1 MQPVVRSLAAA
12 VLAAVSLSCVDH
24 SIGLERGSRLAKLP
38 VAPAFLQVPE
48 GGPAIEIATIRAVLR
63 RESSADSSVAIAEVV
78 GDSAVLE
85 FENIVVTGEETV
97 FQLSVQAFDANG
109 VLIFSGAEEVTLKPG
124 ENEVAAPG
132 LEYVA
137 PDAIVSAIDIRIGT
151 TSPLQFN
158 LQWAGA
164 APGNT
169 SCLNRAADP
178 TAVIQQQ
185 LTVVG
190 IKADQQTVQNV
201 RIGWTS
207 LDTAVA
213 TVDENGLVTARCS
226 NKSTKIIARTFLDKA
241 DTIKVIVTAPP
252 FTLLMS
258 PEVAAVPRGTTKQF
272 SAVLV
277 DENGNQTTTGTVN
290 WSSSDVE
297 RATVS
302 ASGLVTAISN
312 GRVLITASSGD
323 RTTVGVVEVV
333 PPLASRVEITPS
345 SDQLNTGQRRVYS
358 AAAFEA
364 NGERIFDASGF
375 DWRSTNTSVVQVSS
389 SGSVFAAGAGV
400 ASIIVTLDG
409 KADTA
414 VVQVTQSTT
423 GQVAGRVLNAATG
436 GPVVSASITGGVTTD
451 ANGRFISGQMTP
463 PASITV
469 SATGLATFTYFNL
482 PIQLGQITELGD
494 LEMAPAG
501 GTGSLTG
508 TVVNALDDAAV
519 SGAAVQI
526 FAGINAPET
535 NPVVASTTT
544 DVNGAFTLS
553 AVASG
558 TYTLVVGRSGFSK
571 SRTTAVVVGGAARNN
586 RVPLSPTLAGTGIRI
601 VLSWGD
607 CLANQSVP
615 CDLDS
620 HLTGPASAP
629 DEGRFHVAYFN
640 EAYVNGVDS
649 VGVLDNDATSGLGPE
664 TITLRQKASGVY
676 KYYVHNYSAGTD
688 TTSTALSNSA
698 QARVQVYQGST
709 LVATFVPPAGQQGTL
724 WAVFQ
729 VEGANLLPVNQIL
742 KLQDFS
748 EVPADFMRVGSTP
761 ESDLQRL
768 VAELQRH
775 RTKTRKQF

>member
-24 SIGLERGSRLAKLP
+24 GVGLERGSRLAKLP
-38 VAPAFLQVPE
+38 VAPVFLHVPE

-63 RESSADSSVAIAEVV
+63 RESSGDSSVAIAEVA

-85 FENIVVTGEETV
+85 FENVVVTGEETT
-97 FQLSVQAFDANG
+97 FQLSVQAFDENG
-109 VLIFSGAEEVTLKPG
+109 VLIFSGSEEITLKPG

-132 LEYVA
+132 LEYTA
-137 PDAIVSAIDIRIGT
+137 PDATVSAIDIRVGT
-151 TSPLQFN
+151 TSVPQFN

-178 TAVIQQQ
+178 TAVTQQQ

-190 IKADQQTVQNV
+190 VKADQQTVPNV
-201 RIGWTS
+201 RVGWTS

-277 DENGNQTTTGTVN
+277 DENGNQTTTSTVN
-290 WSSSDVE
+290 WSSSDAE

-302 ASGLVTAISN
+302 ATGLVTAIAN

-400 ASIIVTLDG
+400 ASVIVTLDG
-409 KADTA
+409 KSDTA

-451 ANGRFISGQMTP
+451 ANGRFTSGQLTP
-463 PASITV
+463 PSSITV

-494 LEMAPAG
+494 LQMAPAG

-519 SGAAVQI
+519 SGATVQI

-535 NPVVASTTT
+535 NPVIGSTTT
-544 DVNGAFTLS
+544 DLNGAFTLS

-571 SRTTAVVVGGAARNN
+571 SRTTAVVVGGAARDN
-586 RVPLSPTLAGTGIRI
+586 RVPLSPTLAGTGIRV

-607 CLANQSVP
+607 CVANQSVP

-640 EAYVNGVDS
+640 DAYVSGTDS

-709 LVATFVPPAGQQGTL
+709 LVATFVPPTGQQGTL

-761 ESDLQRL
+761 DSDLQRL
-768 VAELQRH
+768 VAELQRR
-775 RTKTRKQF
+775 RTKTR